1 MKTMTMMTSL
11 LTKTMTEYGNDDDDY
26 LCHDFNDGGVMGM
39 VGDDDDL
46 V

>member
-11 LTKTMTEYGNDDDDY
+11 LTKTMTEYGNDDNN
-26 LCHDFNDGGVMGM
+26 LCHDFNDDWVMGM
-39 VGDDDDL
+39 VGDDDEL